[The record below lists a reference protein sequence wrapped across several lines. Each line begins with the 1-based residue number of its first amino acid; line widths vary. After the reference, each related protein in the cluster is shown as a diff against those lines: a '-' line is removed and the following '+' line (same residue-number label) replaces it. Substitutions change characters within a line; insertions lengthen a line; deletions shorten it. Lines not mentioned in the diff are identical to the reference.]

1 MDDCPPW
8 VICKLQASA
17 LSIFVFAAC
26 PGLSGCFLN
35 DEISMARGD
44 IRVIGEVGF
53 GRLEWYLFRKS
64 ISDLR
69 YR

>member
-1 MDDCPPW
+1 M
-8 VICKLQASA
+8 
-17 LSIFVFAAC
+17 FAAC

-53 GRLEWYLFRKS
+53 GRLEWYLSGNPTSQPYTRRQFADGFSK
-64 ISDLR
+64 
-69 YR
+69 